1 VIVRISGEGQ
11 YDVADD
17 DVAAL
22 NELDSATVTACQA
35 GDGSGF
41 ADVYA
46 KLVEFV
52 RSKGNKLDD
61 DELLG
66 SDIILPPPDL
76 SVQEARKAFQGDG
89 LIPG

>member
-1 VIVRISGEGQ
+1 VIVRIATEGQ
-11 YDVADD
+11 YDVAEA

-22 NELDSATVTACQA
+22 NELDNAAVTACQA
-35 GDGSGF
+35 GDGSDF
-41 ADVYA
+41 AGVYA
-46 KLVEFV
+46 QLVEFV
-52 RSKGNKLDD
+52 RSNGTKLDD

-76 SVQEARKAFQGDG
+76 SVEEARVAFQGEG

>member
-1 VIVRISGEGQ
+1 MIVRISGEGQ
-11 YDVADD
+11 YDVAEA

-22 NELDSATVTACQA
+22 NELDNATVAACQA
-35 GDGSGF
+35 GDGSDF

-46 KLVEFV
+46 KLVEYV

-66 SDIILPPPDL
+66 SDIIRPRLTCR
-76 SVQEARKAFQGDG
+76 SRKPEWRSRATA
-89 LIPG
+89 

>member
-1 VIVRISGEGQ
+1 VIVRIATEGQ
-11 YDVADD
+11 YDIGDD
-17 DVAAL
+17 DVDAL
-22 NELDSATVTACQA
+22 NALDNAAVTACQA

-76 SVQEARKAFQGDG
+76 SVEEARKAFQGDG

>member
-1 VIVRISGEGQ
+1 MIVRIATEGQ
-11 YDVADD
+11 YEVADD

-22 NELDSATVTACQA
+22 NALDNAAVAACEA

-46 KLVEFV
+46 KLVAFV
-52 RSKGNKLDD
+52 RSNGHKLDD

-66 SDIILPPPDL
+66 SDIILPPSDL
-76 SVQEARKAFQGDG
+76 SVEEARKAFQGDG

>member
-1 VIVRISGEGQ
+1 MIVRISGEGQ
-11 YDVADD
+11 YDVGDA

-22 NELDSATVTACQA
+22 NELDNATVTACQA
-35 GDGSGF
+35 GDGSDF

-76 SVQEARKAFQGDG
+76 SVEEARVAFQGDG

>member
-1 VIVRISGEGQ
+1 MIVRIAAEGQ
-11 YDVADD
+11 YEVGDD

-22 NELDSATVTACQA
+22 NELDNAAVTACQA

-46 KLVEFV
+46 ELVEFV
-52 RSKGNKLDD
+52 RSKGKKLDD

-76 SVQEARKAFQGDG
+76 SVEEARVAFQGDG

>member
-11 YDVADD
+11 YDVGDAD
-17 DVAAL
+17 VTAL
-22 NELDSATVTACQA
+22 NELDNATVTACQA

-46 KLVEFV
+46 ELVEFV
-52 RSKGNKLDD
+52 RSKGKKLDD
-61 DELLG
+61 HELLG

-76 SVQEARKAFQGDG
+76 SVEEARVAFQGDG

>member
-1 VIVRISGEGQ
+1 VIVRIATEGQ
-11 YDVADD
+11 YDVADG
-17 DVAAL
+17 DVDAL
-22 NELDSATVTACQA
+22 NELDNAAVAACQA
-35 GDGSGF
+35 DDGSAF

-52 RSKGNKLDD
+52 RTHGRKVGD

>member
-11 YDVADD
+11 YDVAEA

-22 NELDSATVTACQA
+22 NELDNATVAACQA
-35 GDGSGF
+35 GDGSDF

-46 KLVEFV
+46 KLVEYV

-76 SVQEARKAFQGDG
+76 SMEEARVAFQGDG

>member
-1 VIVRISGEGQ
+1 VIVRIATEGQ
-11 YDVADD
+11 YEVADA

-22 NELDSATVTACQA
+22 NELDNAAVTACEA

-41 ADVYA
+41 ADVYG

-52 RSKGNKLDD
+52 RSNGRKVGDD
-61 DELLG
+61 DLLG

-76 SVQEARKAFQGDG
+76 SVEEARVAFQGEG

>member
-1 VIVRISGEGQ
+1 VIVRIATEGQ
-11 YDVADD
+11 YEVAED

-22 NELDSATVTACQA
+22 NELDNAAVVACEA

-46 KLVEFV
+46 KLVAFV
-52 RSKGNKLDD
+52 RSNGRKVDD
-61 DELLG
+61 DDLVG

-76 SVQEARKAFQGDG
+76 SVEEARVAFQGDG

>member
-1 VIVRISGEGQ
+1 MIVRISGEGQ
-11 YDVADD
+11 YDVAEA

-22 NELDSATVTACQA
+22 NELDNATVAACQA
-35 GDGSGF
+35 GDGSDF

-52 RSKGNKLDD
+52 RSNGHKVGD

>member
-1 VIVRISGEGQ
+1 VIVRIATEGQ
-11 YDVADD
+11 YEVADA
-17 DVAAL
+17 DVDAL
-22 NELDSATVTACQA
+22 NQLDNAAVTACEA

-46 KLVEFV
+46 QLVEFV
-52 RSKGNKLDD
+52 RSKGHKLDD
-61 DELLG
+61 AELLG

-76 SVQEARKAFQGDG
+76 SLEEARKAFQGDG

>member
-1 VIVRISGEGQ
+1 MIVRIATEGQ
-11 YDVADD
+11 YDVAEA
-17 DVAAL
+17 DVEAL
-22 NELDSATVTACQA
+22 NGLDNAAVAACQA

-41 ADVYA
+41 GDVYG

-52 RSKGNKLDD
+52 RAHGTKLGD

-76 SVQEARKAFQGDG
+76 SVEEAREAFQGDG

>member
-1 VIVRISGEGQ
+1 MIVRISGEGQ
-11 YDVADD
+11 YDVGDA

-22 NELDSATVTACQA
+22 NELDNATVAACEA

-46 KLVEFV
+46 ELVEFV
-52 RSKGNKLDD
+52 RSKGKKLDD

-76 SVQEARKAFQGDG
+76 SVEEARVAFQGDG

>member
-1 VIVRISGEGQ
+1 VIVRISGDGQ
-11 YDVADD
+11 YDVGDA

-22 NELDSATVTACQA
+22 NELDNATVTACQA

-46 KLVEFV
+46 ELVEFV
-52 RSKGNKLDD
+52 RSKGKKLDD

-76 SVQEARKAFQGDG
+76 SVEEARVAFQGDG

>member
-1 VIVRISGEGQ
+1 MIVRIATEGQ
-11 YDVADD
+11 YDVADA

-22 NELDSATVTACQA
+22 NELDNAAVRACEA

-41 ADVYA
+41 ADVYG

-52 RSKGNKLDD
+52 RSNGTKLDD

-76 SVQEARKAFQGDG
+76 SVEEARVAFQGEG

>member
-11 YDVADD
+11 YDVGDA

-22 NELDSATVTACQA
+22 NELDNATVTACQA

-46 KLVEFV
+46 ELVEFV
-52 RSKGNKLDD
+52 RSKGKKLDD

-76 SVQEARKAFQGDG
+76 SVEEARVAFQGDG